1 MQSRVKRSTRQLSQ
15 IVHMIYGVSICHKN
29 HPVDHYNNIYSI
41 YGVIYAKNWEFYS
54 QTWVAPTHRL
64 TWKFSACT
72 TIFESAIILR
82 FETVLAIK
90 IGSCMCVWW
99 GKFLCYLYKLFMLFL
114 WTINTIYWKKKYN
127 RDLWRMS
134 HTEGWLLDRRL
145 DWHAWGGLTGAQV
158 DQGFC
163 NYCVYI

>member
-29 HPVDHYNNIYSI
+29 HPVDHYNNIYAI

-82 FETVLAIK
+82 SETVLAIK

-114 WTINTIYWKKKYN
+114 WTINTIYWKKIQPRFMAHVPY
-127 RDLWRMS
+127 RGLVVGP
-134 HTEGWLLDRRL
+134 EV
-145 DWHAWGGLTGAQV
+145 GLTRVGRV
-158 DQGFC
+158 DRCTSRPRFL
-163 NYCVYI
+163 